1 LTEII
6 EYALVLL
13 VSSLVVGFS
22 FGAYSMYSGAIT
34 QSEAHAGFSSIL
46 TVAMESIDHG
56 EATVTLPLVNVTLTC
71 HHGVLVYASHS
82 YSANATLP
90 ADCDFGVQDI
100 SGTHTLTFA
109 TSSGILSIQVA

>member
-34 QSEAHAGFSSIL
+34 QSEARAGFSSIV
-46 TVAMESIDHG
+46 TAAIESIDHG
-56 EATVTLPLVNVTLTC
+56 ESSVTLPLANVTLAC
-71 HHGVLVYASHS
+71 NHGVLVYTSSS

-90 ADCDFGVQDI
+90 ADCDFSVQDV
-100 SGTHTLTFA
+100 SGTHVLKFV
-109 TSSGILSIQVA
+109 TSSGFLSVQVA